1 MSAFARQAL
10 RVLAKD
16 LRVEWRSREIL
27 YTMALFS
34 TLLVVVFAFAFAT
47 DGAAGQAELGA
58 GLLWI
63 AVVFSGTLGL
73 SRFFAREQ
81 EQDAIAALLLSPCSR
96 GALYVGKLAATLCF
110 MLLCE
115 VVIVL
120 LLGVLLDQRP
130 SHPGLFV
137 ALLLLGTLGF
147 AVVGALFAA
156 PLMRVRAREVLLGI
170 LTYPIATPVI
180 VAATK
185 GTAALLMVPAEPA
198 AALLWIKLLAGF
210 DVVFFVVGLLVFE
223 GLVTTE

>member
-1 MSAFARQAL
+1 MSVFLRQAL

-27 YTMALFS
+27 YTMTLFS
-34 TLLVVVFAFAFAT
+34 TLLVVVFAFAFASG
-47 DGAAGQAELGA
+47 DGQQAELGA

-63 AVVFSGTLGL
+63 SVVFSGTLGL

-96 GALYVGKLAATLCF
+96 GALYVGKLTATLCF

-115 VVIVL
+115 AVIVL

-130 SHPGLFV
+130 AHPGLFV

-156 PLMRVRAREVLLGI
+156 PLMRLRAREVLLGI

-185 GTAALLMVPAEPA
+185 GTAALLVAPAEPA
-198 AALLWIKLLAGF
+198 VALMWIKLLAGF
-210 DVVFFVVGLLVFE
+210 DVAFFVVALLVFE
-223 GLVTTE
+223 GLATAE